1 MSTQTLTSSKNHLT
15 ISPQTLI
22 FSSLLIF
29 VPVSIAAHF
38 LGWGDLVVFI
48 TAALAIVPLAGWM
61 GTATEEIA
69 VVLGPSWG
77 GLLNATFGNATE
89 LIIAIVALN
98 KGLIEVV
105 KASLAGSIIGNLL
118 LVMGLAMF
126 LGGLKFK
133 EQTFQPVIARV
144 NGSAMNLAVIAIL
157 LPAAVNRV
165 SDTLGPPA
173 MQRLSHAVAIVLIL
187 VYALTLL
194 FSMKTHAYLYE
205 AGVAESESGATTEG
219 SLSDAETLAASNL
232 ADDNPTD
239 RPNLWL
245 WVGVLLAA
253 TLLVAIESE
262 LLVDTL
268 EAASEGLGLS
278 AFFTGVILLPVVGNA
293 AEHATAVTVAM
304 KDKMD
309 LSISV
314 AVGSSLQIALF
325 VVPVLVLIGWAIGQ
339 PMDLNFNTLE
349 LLAVFV
355 AVAITNSISADGRSN
370 WLEGVL
376 LMAAYTIL
384 GLTFYAQ
391 PIVDLGV

>member
-1 MSTQTLTSSKNHLT
+1 MSTQTLTASKNHLT

-38 LGWGDLVVFI
+38 LHWGDLVVFI

-157 LPAAVNRV
+157 LPAAV
-165 SDTLGPPA
+165 
-173 MQRLSHAVAIVLIL
+173 
-187 VYALTLL
+187 
-194 FSMKTHAYLYE
+194 
-205 AGVAESESGATTEG
+205 
-219 SLSDAETLAASNL
+219 
-232 ADDNPTD
+232 
-239 RPNLWL
+239 
-245 WVGVLLAA
+245 
-253 TLLVAIESE
+253 
-262 LLVDTL
+262 
-268 EAASEGLGLS
+268 
-278 AFFTGVILLPVVGNA
+278 
-293 AEHATAVTVAM
+293 
-304 KDKMD
+304 
-309 LSISV
+309 
-314 AVGSSLQIALF
+314 
-325 VVPVLVLIGWAIGQ
+325 
-339 PMDLNFNTLE
+339 
-349 LLAVFV
+349 
-355 AVAITNSISADGRSN
+355 
-370 WLEGVL
+370 
-376 LMAAYTIL
+376 
-384 GLTFYAQ
+384 
-391 PIVDLGV
+391 

>member
-1 MSTQTLTSSKNHLT
+1 
-15 ISPQTLI
+15 
-22 FSSLLIF
+22 
-29 VPVSIAAHF
+29 
-38 LGWGDLVVFI
+38 
-48 TAALAIVPLAGWM
+48 
-61 GTATEEIA
+61 
-69 VVLGPSWG
+69 
-77 GLLNATFGNATE
+77 
-89 LIIAIVALN
+89 
-98 KGLIEVV
+98 
-105 KASLAGSIIGNLL
+105 
-118 LVMGLAMF
+118 
-126 LGGLKFK
+126 
-133 EQTFQPVIARV
+133 
-144 NGSAMNLAVIAIL
+144 
-157 LPAAVNRV
+157 
-165 SDTLGPPA
+165 
-173 MQRLSHAVAIVLIL
+173 
-187 VYALTLL
+187 
-194 FSMKTHAYLYE
+194 
-205 AGVAESESGATTEG
+205 EG

-391 PIVDLGV
+391 PIPGLGV